1 MGIYRSRQYEFVV
14 TDNVDLA
21 LMGMIEDVEEL
32 AN

>member
-1 MGIYRSRQYEFVV
+1 MGIYRSRQYEFVI

-21 LMGMIEDVEEL
+21 LMGMTEDVKEL